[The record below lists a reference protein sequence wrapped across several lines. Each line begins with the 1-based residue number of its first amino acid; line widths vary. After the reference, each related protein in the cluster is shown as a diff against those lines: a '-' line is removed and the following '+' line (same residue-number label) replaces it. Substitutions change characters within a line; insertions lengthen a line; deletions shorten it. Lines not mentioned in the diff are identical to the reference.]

1 MSEAIGSTKN
11 DGEEQ
16 TRRLCYRMCDM
27 RCAVDR
33 AKWVDEKAMR
43 QALRNEPVKLR
54 ETTAKRLAKLCASA
68 NPVWD

>member
-1 MSEAIGSTKN
+1 
-11 DGEEQ
+11 
-16 TRRLCYRMCDM
+16 MCDM

-68 NPVWD
+68 NNPVWD